1 VRMMERP
8 KRLKRLKMKILFLLL
23 ILALGSLLYAF
34 TKDILPLFFAGDLE
48 GIRSSLKGNEAYTYL
63 FMLLIM
69 VIQNTFTLI
78 PLLLVITVN
87 ITIFGF
93 VDGFIWSW
101 LTSIFGAIVIYL
113 GVKYLFQNWL
123 TQKFNPD
130 LVARLE
136 REGFAYVFQ
145 ARIFP
150 FVPTSLVNI
159 LAGLGSIRF
168 NHFLF
173 ATIFGNFI
181 YFFVLAL
188 IPAGLLSA
196 DVDEYVL
203 GILVLLFFALFFG
216 FKKVYNKKK
225 KQQGNF
231 YRE

>member
-1 VRMMERP
+1 MDRP
-8 KRLKRLKMKILFLLL
+8 KLTKKFNRKILFMLL

-34 TKDILPLFFAGDLE
+34 TKDVFSLFLSGDLE
-48 GIRSSLKGNEAYTYL
+48 GIRSSLKGNEGYTYL

-69 VIQNTFTLI
+69 VIQNAFTVI

-87 ITIFGF
+87 ITLFGF

-101 LTSIFGAIVIYL
+101 LTSIFASIVIYL
-113 GVKYLFQNWL
+113 SVKYLFQNWL
-123 TQKFNPD
+123 NEKFNSD

-159 LAGLGSIRF
+159 LAGLSSVRF

-173 ATIFGNFI
+173 ATIFGNFL

-196 DVDEYVL
+196 EFDEYVL

-216 FKKVYNKKK
+216 FKKVYNRKRRR
-225 KQQGNF
+225 QGNF